1 MKSKPAS
8 IEMVKMIVQGDLA
21 NCDNEQLA
29 VFKDHRVE
37 PYFAPIVRYGK
48 AEAAIVVARR
58 GREVIYWED
67 VEEGFN
73 VSLLAPDDRI
83 LDHSCNQDDLG
94 LALNAWI
101 KGRTRPPRLGPA
113 RQSNSNSQ
121 H

>member
-1 MKSKPAS
+1 
-8 IEMVKMIVQGDLA
+8 MVKMIVQGDLA
-21 NCDNEQLA
+21 NCDDEQLA
-29 VFKDHRVE
+29 VFREHKVE

-48 AEAAIVVARR
+48 TEAVVIVARR

-73 VSLLAPDDRI
+73 VSPVAPNDRI
-83 LDHSCNQDDLG
+83 LEHSCNQDNLG

-113 RQSNSNSQ
+113 TQSNTNSP